1 MTTLTAGY
9 IDAPT
14 ELRDNATEDD
24 LQVVIRAVYKQVLGN
39 VHLFSGENE
48 FESAESQLRN
58 GDITVR
64 GFVRIVAQSDTY
76 KSLFFEGN
84 PAYRSI
90 ELNFKHLLG
99 RAPEGQS
106 EISDHVATYNNDGYA
121 TDIDSYIDSTEYL
134 DAFGENVVPYPRNI
148 STQTGFKNSTFNQT
162 VSLLGGYATSDRSS
176 DSQLVSSIAANI
188 PQAVKVAGSRGGA
201 AASTNKRFRIDI
213 AGAGVTPINKQSKT
227 FITVGYKQLSKN
239 IKNIQR
245 TGGTILGITELV

>member
-48 FESAESQLRN
+48 FEAAESQLRN

-64 GFVRIVAQSDTY
+64 GFVRIVAQSETY
-76 KSLFFEGN
+76 KALFFEGN

-99 RAPEGQS
+99 RSPEDQG
-106 EISDHVATYNNDGYA
+106 EISAHVATYNNEGFDA
-121 TDIDSYIDSTEYL
+121 DINSYIDSAEYI
-134 DAFGENVVPYPRNI
+134 DAFGENVVPFPRNI
-148 STQTGFKNSTFNQT
+148 STQTGFKNNTFNQT

-176 DSQLVSSIAANI
+176 DSQLVGSIAANMAQTI
-188 PQAVKVAGSRGGA
+188 KVAGARGGA
-201 AASTNKRFRIDI
+201 TGATNKRFRIDV
-213 AGAGVTPINKQSKT
+213 ACVGVTPVNKQSKT
-227 FITVGYKQLSKN
+227 FITVDYKQLSKN

-245 TGGTILGITELV
+245 TGGTILGITELA